1 MTTLK
6 GTEKQIKW
14 AEEIRAK
21 KLVELDELMQEAL
34 EEMPDKK
41 DMIEEQA
48 ADYRARMMKIEYASQ
63 WIDIRNYDVY
73 DIISVVFMRL
83 GV

>member
-41 DMIEEQA
+41 DLIEEQA
-48 ADYRARMMKIEYASQ
+48 RDYKARMMKIEYASQ
-63 WIDIRNYDVY
+63 WIDIRNYCVE
-73 DIISVVFMRL
+73 DIITAVFIRL